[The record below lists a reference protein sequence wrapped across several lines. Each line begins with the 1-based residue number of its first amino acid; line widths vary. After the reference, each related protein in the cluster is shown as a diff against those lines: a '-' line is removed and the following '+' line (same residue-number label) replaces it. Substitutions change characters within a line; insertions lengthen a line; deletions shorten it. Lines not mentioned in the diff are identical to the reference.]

1 MNRIKLIAPAKQ
13 DTNKAETLLG
23 LGDKYEYNI
32 SDNTLIYWYEAL
44 DVSEEIEDHKL
55 IGKGF
60 K

>member
-32 SDNTLIYWYEAL
+32 SDNTLIY
-44 DVSEEIEDHKL
+44 
-55 IGKGF
+55 
-60 K
+60 